1 MNFHF
6 KKFTICLQFQNS
18 ARPNRSRAAAI
29 GFGSLAA
36 ISFRILS
43 LLDFLSSN
51 KIFPCGHLSGYRA
64 CAKGKPLRLPYYMHQ
79 VKTFVKPW
87 LARPSRHPQYYIISN
102 RARPQRIPHYAF
114 VYWSIDA
121 LSHYSVCYWS
131 KAIT

>member
-6 KKFTICLQFQNS
+6 KKFTICLQIPNS
-18 ARPNRSRAAAI
+18 ARPSRSRAAII

-36 ISFRILS
+36 INFHILS

-51 KIFPCGHLSGYRA
+51 KIFPYGHLSGYRA

-87 LARPSRHPQYYIISN
+87 LAHVLSHTLYHLSANSAASVVISC
-102 RARPQRIPHYAF
+102 
-114 VYWSIDA
+114 DA
-121 LSHYSVCYWS
+121 LVNTNRHILSYDSVCYWS